1 VGNRAAGDPFVPAE
15 SVDDLLGPCSA
26 VATPGYMDRV
36 KPEVPRFDGSGPQRL
51 GDPEGLTRG
60 MTASDALR
68 MDFPLRTRCHGL
80 GVCERGLDEGLLA
93 LYRVRNRTQ
102 LRE

>member
-1 VGNRAAGDPFVPAE
+1 
-15 SVDDLLGPCSA
+15 
-26 VATPGYMDRV
+26 
-36 KPEVPRFDGSGPQRL
+36 
-51 GDPEGLTRG
+51 

-80 GVCERGLDEGLLA
+80 EVCERGLDEVLLA

-102 LRE
+102 LGE